1 MTAPTQ
7 YRVRNWSQFQHYKDR
22 SPEWIKLHFA
32 ILASED
38 WAMLAD
44 ASKLLAVVCMLV
56 ASRHG
61 GMVPNKPAYL
71 KRVAYL
77 DEEPD
82 LAPLISCGFLE
93 NPLADASKV
102 EPMQA
107 DACLDKRRGEEKRED
122 KSSEPNGSGA
132 RAPSGVVAFDARK
145 QLFDEGLPLLARATG
160 RPEQSLRS
168 VVGKWLKAVNDDAER
183 LTRVIAETVRD
194 RRADPVSW
202 IERSLKPAD
211 PDAAIYRNVL

>member
-1 MTAPTQ
+1 MTEPAQ
-7 YRVRNWSQFQHYKDR
+7 YRIKNWTQFQHYKDR

-38 WAMLAD
+38 WSMLAD

-71 KRVAYL
+71 KRIAYL
-77 DEEPD
+77 DELPD

-93 NPLADASKV
+93 IPLADASKPEHV
-102 EPMQA
+102 LTN
-107 DACLDKRRGEEKRED
+107 ACLEKIRGEEKRED
-122 KSSEPNGSGA
+122 KKDRGADAPTEMAFVGRVIRLSAGDFDRWAKRYHLIPDMLAELTLADDYYSEHP
-132 RAPSGVVAFDARK
+132 PKD
-145 QLFDEGLPLLARATG
+145 
-160 RPEQSLRS
+160 
-168 VVGKWLKAVNDDAER
+168 GKWFFSVSKWLERAHNDA
-183 LTRVIAETVRD
+183 
-194 RRADPVSW
+194 
-202 IERSLKPAD
+202 LKPKVD

>member
-1 MTAPTQ
+1 MAEPAQ
-7 YRVRNWSQFQHYKDR
+7 YRIKNWTQFQHYKDR

-71 KRVAYL
+71 KRIAYL
-77 DEEPD
+77 DEVPD

-93 NPLADASKV
+93 IPLADASKP
-102 EPMQA
+102 EPMHTN
-107 DACLDKRRGEEKRED
+107 ACLEKIRGEEKRED
-122 KSSEPNGSGA
+122 KKDRSADAPTEMAFVGRVIRLTASDFDRWTKRYYLVRDMLAELTLADDYYSENP
-132 RAPSGVVAFDARK
+132 PKD
-145 QLFDEGLPLLARATG
+145 
-160 RPEQSLRS
+160 
-168 VVGKWLKAVNDDAER
+168 GKWFFSVSKWLER
-183 LTRVIAETVRD
+183 AHNN
-194 RRADPVSW
+194 A
-202 IERSLKPAD
+202 LKPKHD

>member
-1 MTAPTQ
+1 MAEPTH
-7 YRVRNWSQFQHYKDR
+7 YRIKNWTQFQHYKDR

-38 WAMLAD
+38 WTMLAD
-44 ASKLLAVVCMLV
+44 ASKLLAIVCMLV

-77 DEEPD
+77 DSEPD

-93 NPLADASKV
+93 IPQADAS
-102 EPMQA
+102 EPEQMLTN
-107 DACLDKRRGEEKRED
+107 ACLDKRRGEKKRED
-122 KSSEPNGSGA
+122 KKDRGA
-132 RAPSGVVAFDARK
+132 DAPAEMAF
-145 QLFDEGLPLLARATG
+145 
-160 RPEQSLRS
+160 
-168 VVGKWLKAVNDDAER
+168 VGKVIR
-183 LTRVIAETVRD
+183 LTVGDFDRWAKRYHLVPDMLAELTLADDYYSENPPKDGKWFFSVSKWLE
-194 RRADPVSW
+194 RAHN
-202 IERSLKPAD
+202 ETLKPKAD

>member
-1 MTAPTQ
+1 MSAPAQ
-7 YRVRNWSQFQHYKDR
+7 YRIRNWSQFQHYKDR

-61 GMVPNKPAYL
+61 GMVPNKPAYI

-77 DEEPD
+77 DSEPD
-82 LAPLISCGFLE
+82 LAPLIECGFLE
-93 NPLADASKV
+93 NPLADASTTDQ
-102 EPMQA
+102 PLA
-107 DACLDKRRGEEKRED
+107 DARLEKRREEEKRED
-122 KSSEPNGSGA
+122 KSSEPIGSA
-132 RAPSGVVAFDARK
+132 AKAPPADFDPRK
-145 QLFDEGLPLLARATG
+145 LLFDEGLPLLAKATS
-160 RPEQSLRS
+160 RQPASLRGQI
-168 VVGKWLKAVNDDAER
+168 GKWLKATGDDAER
-183 LTRVIAETVRD
+183 VARLIAETVRD
-194 RRADPVSW
+194 NRADPVAW

-211 PDAAIYRNVL
+211 PDAAIYHGVM

>member
-1 MTAPTQ
+1 
-7 YRVRNWSQFQHYKDR
+7 VKNWARFQHYKDR

-71 KRVAYL
+71 KRIAYL
-77 DEEPD
+77 DETPD

-93 NPLADASKV
+93 IPQADAS
-102 EPMQA
+102 EPEQMRTN
-107 DACLDKRRGEEKRED
+107 ACLDKRREEEKRED
-122 KSSEPNGSGA
+122 KKDRGA
-132 RAPSGVVAFDARK
+132 DAQTDLAF
-145 QLFDEGLPLLARATG
+145 
-160 RPEQSLRS
+160 
-168 VVGKWLKAVNDDAER
+168 VGKVIRLKASDFDRWNKRYHLIPDILAELTLADDYYSENPPK
-183 LTRVIAETVRD
+183 D
-194 RRADPVSW
+194 GKWFFSVSKW
-202 IERSLKPAD
+202 LEKAHNEALKPKHD
-211 PDAAIYRNVL
+211 PDVAIYRNVL